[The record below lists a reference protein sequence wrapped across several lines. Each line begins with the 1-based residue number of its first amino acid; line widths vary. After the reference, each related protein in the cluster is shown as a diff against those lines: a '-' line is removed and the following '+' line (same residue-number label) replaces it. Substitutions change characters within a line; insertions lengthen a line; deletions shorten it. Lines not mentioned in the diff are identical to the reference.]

1 MSRSDSSSKPDPV
14 IEHAARLAAVFH
26 RRWKVSILAQL
37 HAEHGSRFVSLAH
50 RLGASEGALRV
61 TLDEMIR
68 DGLVTPNPGYGHP
81 LRPEY
86 ILTPAG
92 LAIAPACGRVD
103 TLVRSLDLQGVLFK
117 KWSMPVLYVVGRGPT
132 RFSQV
137 TQTLR
142 DATDRAVAIALKD
155 LSGAGVVDRRVEDGY
170 PPTSAYL
177 ASRVG
182 RNLAGMLAEM

>member
-1 MSRSDSSSKPDPV
+1 MRRS
-14 IEHAARLAAVFH
+14 
-26 RRWKVSILAQL
+26 
-37 HAEHGSRFVSLAH
+37 
-50 RLGASEGALRV
+50 
-61 TLDEMIR
+61 
-68 DGLVTPNPGYGHP
+68 
-81 LRPEY
+81 PEY

-182 RNLAGMLAEM
+182 RNLAGMLAEI